1 MQPFYGGARITLFSI
16 KVSMEDLQTINDI
29 INGAV
34 KDSSYVTV
42 LISSGVFILYTL
54 IIKVV
59 ELFKAKDRNKPIIE
73 MASAIKEVSENVVKL
88 NQVLDKTI
96 QDAETKEASR
106 INNIILTAFN
116 SFKAALLDQCI
127 DIVIYNHI
135 ETTRDNVKQTIYKTT
150 STEYYK
156 LYSIFSAYEHDSV
169 NVATKIKEEWIDDI
183 TNECLKIIY
192 DGAEATLRIR
202 QLNNKLNLII
212 EEYSIYIKNKV
223 FNH

>member
-1 MQPFYGGARITLFSI
+1 
-16 KVSMEDLQTINDI
+16 MEDLQTINDI

-34 KDSSYVTV
+34 KDSSYITV

-59 ELFKAKDRNKPIIE
+59 DLFKAKDRNKPIIE

-96 QDAETKEASR
+96 QDAETKEAGR

-116 SFKAALLDQCI
+116 SFKAALLNQCI
-127 DIVIYNHI
+127 DIIIYNNI
-135 ETTRDNVKQTIYKTT
+135 ETTKDNVKQTIYKTT